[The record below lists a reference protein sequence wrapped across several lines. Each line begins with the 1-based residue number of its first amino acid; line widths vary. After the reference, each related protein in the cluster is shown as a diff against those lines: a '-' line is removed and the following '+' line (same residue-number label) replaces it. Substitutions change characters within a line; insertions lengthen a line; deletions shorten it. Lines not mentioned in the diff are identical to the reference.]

1 MQLNQKSNDCRFMP
15 RHSRHCVGCPLDSA
29 RIRHKNVP
37 TELFHVKDAESDDID
52 VLFLGEA
59 PGEQEDAEGRPF
71 VGKSGK
77 FVKSYIDKYANA
89 NYAIGN
95 VVRCLE
101 GSTLVHLEDG
111 SWCRID
117 DLVRTKYKGRVW
129 SVVDDSNQLV
139 LRAVTNWYAS
149 KLGNRTLY
157 KIACP
162 ELPSKGGR
170 ARRSIVTNDH
180 EVKTTRGW
188 VRAEDLIDG
197 DQICLGDGLS
207 RVAKD
212 ILFGSLLG
220 DGSMANS
227 SSHLEIR
234 HGVAQKEWCDLKGK
248 ALQELGSVYGSIKHR
263 TIRGGDYTNLRTAST
278 NALALYKKEFYPK
291 GTRSFPEWLK
301 LNSRILAVWFL
312 DNGYTKIRPN
322 RQPSAEIACHS
333 LPDAKIDI
341 LIRQLNSMWGFH
353 AYRGKRTNRKRIY
366 FNVADTRI
374 LAAIIA
380 PFTPKSMR
388 YKLHPQVEQQYP
400 FDAELYRPGP
410 RTSLYTQITVKKSVL
425 GKPRLKKSGEPRS
438 NSGNKQVYCIDVDD
452 THNFVTPAGVVH
464 NCRPVDS
471 EGHNRQPTPEER
483 AHCIKYTIEQIDQL
497 KPKKIVALGGVSA
510 GAFLDRFR
518 SVASIRGQEIP
529 IKVKSKQSKDGWFHT
544 KLCPTYH
551 PAARDLY
558 QLSFLPKDIF
568 RTFRGFGK
576 RQWDAPGKDHVV
588 AELSKVRKLLRH
600 IATGL
605 DRGDIVAIDV
615 ETLNGVD
622 RLNNSVISIA
632 FSWDGVNGYSIPLDH
647 PKSPWTAEE
656 FLLIKKWLRRLFTKP
671 VSFGYWLAHNTKFE
685 LQQLH
690 LYLGVWARNR
700 PWLDTML
707 IAFLLDENRL
717 SMSKQ
722 MKPFNL
728 KQLSAEELN
737 LPYDESSLAEVIG
750 ARDEGQ
756 IQKLPW
762 RSVCRYNCLDYR
774 VPVILEDGSTMK
786 IGELVLKK
794 AKVKVLSYGPN
805 GIEAKPVVNWL
816 HNYEPHQSWVQI
828 KLEGIPSNK
837 SRQLIVTPEHGVF
850 TTRGKI
856 RADRV
861 KVGDCVIIN
870 EPLLTDYEQSAILG
884 SLLGD
889 ACLVTS
895 PSQRKNWRTAYA
907 CALSCSHVEKSGIA
921 QWKIATLSELI
932 SSTGR
937 RSGGKFT
944 WSTTGKS
951 YTAKPSIN
959 FKTRNMQQLAGVEK
973 LCYEHKNGSRIK
985 RITRDWL
992 DLLTPV
998 SLAWWFMDDGF
1009 KNHKCVA
1016 LSTNGFDQ
1024 RSHAL
1029 LEDWATAEFGDCY
1042 VDKYGVLRFSLAAT
1056 QKFCQ
1061 VIAPHLPKPARYK
1074 LPTGQ
1079 WPAYTP
1085 YAPPKTRQAHAAKVQ
1100 HVGAYSHSR
1109 TTKEAR
1115 YVADHNF
1122 CIEVAD
1128 NHNFFT
1134 PFGLVSNCTD
1144 AWRTR
1149 RLLDKFEWNAGDY
1162 WVKAMRISLEIF
1174 SPALFMFAAAE
1185 LNGFQIDIDRLFELQ
1200 SPNSPLVL
1208 AMQEIDTAFRSNPDV
1223 IKVNKKLAN
1232 DATGGMR
1239 PLFGSAWVF
1248 NPNKKAHLIELFV
1261 KHLKLPPLKWGK
1273 KPKDP
1278 KKKPE
1283 PSLDSDYFTFYNDRH
1298 PLAKKM
1304 NERQEIKKMA
1314 TSFLDQIRE
1323 FLEHNPECKDGR
1335 VRPQFHMG
1343 RTVTGRTACTNPNLQ
1358 QIPRADTSYKKATK
1372 NIFTVKPGNVLV
1384 SADIAQGEVFLM
1396 AQTTGDLVF
1405 AKALHYM
1412 KRIKEQYWREPNSE
1426 LKTILKNECDVHRQS
1441 ASILYGVPIDKVTK
1455 EQRNLA
1461 KSIVTFG
1468 IIYGKA
1474 IKTIA
1479 EDLKISEKEAEKV
1492 QAKFFAKF
1500 KGSRDGLLRLEQMA
1514 KRFGFVESCIGR
1526 RRRLPQVK
1534 SEDQGEVARALRQAR
1549 NSPIQSLLS
1558 DYTLFQA
1565 GKLHQY
1571 ILDHNKNWK
1580 IVDAV
1585 HDAVI
1590 AEIPFHEVRDYVK
1603 VARRIMMDV
1612 ESFAKAF
1619 EIQMIVPMLVDIDV
1633 GISYGDLTTAETW
1646 SEGPDSL
1653 RAALKAIRKAWE
1665 DQGYSVDLP
1674 MESELAAAA

>member
-1 MQLNQKSNDCRFMP
+1 MQFNRKSNDCRFMP
-15 RHSRHCVGCPLDSA
+15 RHSRYCVGCPLESA
-29 RIRHKNVP
+29 RIRSKNVP
-37 TELFHVKDAESDDID
+37 TELFHVKGAESDNID

-77 FVKSYIDKYANA
+77 LVKSYIDKYANA
-89 NYAIGN
+89 NYAVGN
-95 VVRCLE
+95 VVRC
-101 GSTLVHLEDG
+101 
-111 SWCRID
+111 
-117 DLVRTKYKGRVW
+117 
-129 SVVDDSNQLV
+129 
-139 LRAVTNWYAS
+139 
-149 KLGNRTLY
+149 
-157 KIACP
+157 
-162 ELPSKGGR
+162 
-170 ARRSIVTNDH
+170 
-180 EVKTTRGW
+180 
-188 VRAEDLIDG
+188 
-197 DQICLGDGLS
+197 
-207 RVAKD
+207 
-212 ILFGSLLG
+212 
-220 DGSMANS
+220 
-227 SSHLEIR
+227 
-234 HGVAQKEWCDLKGK
+234 
-248 ALQELGSVYGSIKHR
+248 
-263 TIRGGDYTNLRTAST
+263 
-278 NALALYKKEFYPK
+278 
-291 GTRSFPEWLK
+291 
-301 LNSRILAVWFL
+301 
-312 DNGYTKIRPN
+312 
-322 RQPSAEIACHS
+322 
-333 LPDAKIDI
+333 
-341 LIRQLNSMWGFH
+341 
-353 AYRGKRTNRKRIY
+353 
-366 FNVADTRI
+366 
-374 LAAIIA
+374 
-380 PFTPKSMR
+380 
-388 YKLHPQVEQQYP
+388 
-400 FDAELYRPGP
+400 
-410 RTSLYTQITVKKSVL
+410 
-425 GKPRLKKSGEPRS
+425 
-438 NSGNKQVYCIDVDD
+438 
-452 THNFVTPAGVVH
+452 
-464 NCRPVDS
+464 RPVDA

-588 AELSKVRKLLRH
+588 TELSKVRKLLRH
-600 IATGL
+600 IAIGL
-605 DRGDIVAIDV
+605 ERGDIVAIDV

-622 RLNNSVISIA
+622 RLNNSIISIA

-656 FLLIKKWLRRLFTKP
+656 FLLIKKWLRRLFTRP

-737 LPYDESSLAEVIG
+737 LPYDESSLAEIIG

-762 RSVCRYNCLDYR
+762 RSVCRYNS
-774 VPVILEDGSTMK
+774 V
-786 IGELVLKK
+786 
-794 AKVKVLSYGPN
+794 
-805 GIEAKPVVNWL
+805 
-816 HNYEPHQSWVQI
+816 
-828 KLEGIPSNK
+828 
-837 SRQLIVTPEHGVF
+837 
-850 TTRGKI
+850 
-856 RADRV
+856 
-861 KVGDCVIIN
+861 
-870 EPLLTDYEQSAILG
+870 
-884 SLLGD
+884 
-889 ACLVTS
+889 
-895 PSQRKNWRTAYA
+895 
-907 CALSCSHVEKSGIA
+907 
-921 QWKIATLSELI
+921 
-932 SSTGR
+932 
-937 RSGGKFT
+937 
-944 WSTTGKS
+944 
-951 YTAKPSIN
+951 
-959 FKTRNMQQLAGVEK
+959 
-973 LCYEHKNGSRIK
+973 
-985 RITRDWL
+985 
-992 DLLTPV
+992 
-998 SLAWWFMDDGF
+998 
-1009 KNHKCVA
+1009 
-1016 LSTNGFDQ
+1016 
-1024 RSHAL
+1024 
-1029 LEDWATAEFGDCY
+1029 
-1042 VDKYGVLRFSLAAT
+1042 
-1056 QKFCQ
+1056 
-1061 VIAPHLPKPARYK
+1061 
-1074 LPTGQ
+1074 
-1079 WPAYTP
+1079 
-1085 YAPPKTRQAHAAKVQ
+1085 
-1100 HVGAYSHSR
+1100 
-1109 TTKEAR
+1109 
-1115 YVADHNF
+1115 
-1122 CIEVAD
+1122 
-1128 NHNFFT
+1128 
-1134 PFGLVSNCTD
+1134 D

-1162 WVKAMRISLEIF
+1162 WVKAIRISLEIF

-1185 LNGFQIDIDRLFELQ
+1185 LNGFQINIDHLFELQ

-1223 IKVNKKLAN
+1223 IKVNKKLTN

-1239 PLFGSAWVF
+1239 PLFGSAWIF

-1358 QIPRADTSYKKATK
+1358 QIPRADTDYKKATK

-1412 KRIKEQYWREPNSE
+1412 KRIKEQYWREPNHE

-1455 EQRNLA
+1455 EQRSLA

-1514 KRFGFVESCIGR
+1514 KKFGFVESCIGR
-1526 RRRLPQVK
+1526 RRRLPQVR

-1603 VARRIMMDV
+1603 VARRIMMDTK
-1612 ESFAKAF
+1612 SFAEAF

-1633 GISYGDLTTAETW
+1633 GVSYGDLITAETW
-1646 SEGPDSL
+1646 SEGSDSL

-1674 MESELAAAA
+1674 EVAAESGLAAAA